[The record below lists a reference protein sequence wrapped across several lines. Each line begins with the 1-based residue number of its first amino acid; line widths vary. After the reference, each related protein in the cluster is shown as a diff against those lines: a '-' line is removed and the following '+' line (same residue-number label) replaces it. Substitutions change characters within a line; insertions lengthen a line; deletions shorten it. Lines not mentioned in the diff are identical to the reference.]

1 MGALANGITRK
12 YYKTVNVPAE
22 YTDWAQP
29 VLSANGTMGGS
40 AFAVDSDSVNATTTQ
55 AWKAFR
61 NSYSSSVYFLTGNG
75 QPHWLT
81 MYNPIP
87 LKVASFKIK
96 NRGVYGSCL
105 KDYEIYTSDDNN
117 VWTLVS
123 SGTLTNTALAAENT
137 ITITL
142 GTAHK
147 YWRIKSLS
155 CAGQSPEYF
164 GASQITITA
173 QQLVSEGYTY
183 EIESTADDYDRYE
196 DVPNYLYATLPGSET
211 PYLAFLGSENRYLK
225 HWVQPE
231 LTSNTSYGALLATS
245 QFDDVGTHD
254 AWHAFSPNA
263 HQWINNPSSGL
274 AQEVL
279 VWQLPST
286 EKIYISSVELD
297 GGDVLARFPTKVDVY
312 GSNDLGQTF
321 IPIGSAT
328 PEASYDLGAT
338 YTLTVNCVDATSY
351 NTIGFA
357 LTKSASADGLTAVA
371 DIRISA
377 YTDGTPD
384 DYDVVKPPAY
394 L

>member
-1 MGALANGITRK
+1 MGSFANGIARK
-12 YYKTVNVPAE
+12 YYKTVHVPAE

-29 VLSANGTMGGS
+29 ILAANGTMGGDN
-40 AFAVDSDSVNATTTQ
+40 FAVAANAQTANSGGTRYI
-55 AWKAFR
+55 WHAFD
-61 NSYSSSVYFLTGNG
+61 NNSSSYWRGNSTG
-75 QPHWLT
+75 WISF
-81 MYNPIP
+81 YNPVP
-87 LKVASFKIK
+87 LKVASIQWVYYYSYPKGGTVEGSNDNSQWVKLCDWVNSTAGNFNIAVNSPTEYKYYRI
-96 NRGVYGSCL
+96 NITGV
-105 KDYEIYTSDDNN
+105 
-117 VWTLVS
+117 
-123 SGTLTNTALAAENT
+123 NTDVLHCTKLN
-137 ITITL
+137 
-142 GTAHK
+142 
-147 YWRIKSLS
+147 
-155 CAGQSPEYF
+155 
-164 GASQITITA
+164 ITA
-173 QQLVSEGYTY
+173 SYISRPSYSY
-183 EIESTADDYDRYE
+183 EIEGTVDDYDRYE
-196 DVPNYLYATLPGSET
+196 DAPNYLYATLPGSET

-231 LTSNTSYGALLATS
+231 LTSNTSYGVLLATS

-274 AQEVL
+274 AQEGL

-351 NTIGFA
+351 NIIGFA